1 MGSSNSLMSQIAR
14 NQVERLGYISE
25 ETERLLR
32 IEADRAALSAYM
44 DEVQGV
50 HGGHLYEDLVHY
62 SRRLGAGRY
71 GSKK

>member
-1 MGSSNSLMSQIAR
+1 MGSSNSLVSQIAR
-14 NQVERLGYISE
+14 NQLLERGYITE

-32 IEADRAALSAYM
+32 IEADRAALSDYM
-44 DEVQGV
+44 DKVQGV